1 MAAGQA
7 SDVPQGTVTPIAS
20 THAADGKVVAFPH
33 AAPAAGPT
41 APPCAQHTRGFYERR
56 FKRPADLVLGT
67 LLFAVLM
74 PLIAAISFIIVAT
87 SGQPIF
93 YGSER
98 IGKDGRRFFM
108 WKFRTMV
115 ADADAQYERWKETH
129 PHLAIA
135 LSTEW
140 KLEKDP
146 RVTAIG
152 RILRKTSL
160 DELPQ
165 FWNVLCGEMSI
176 VGPRPYLPRETLDPE
191 LAERIHA
198 VKPGLTGPFQIR
210 GRKGLSPRERMELEA
225 SYAPRVS
232 LLHDAGYMLRT
243 VKPLLKLDGE

>member
-1 MAAGQA
+1 VAAGQA
-7 SDVPQGTVTPIAS
+7 SDVPQSTVTPIVS
-20 THAADGKVVAFPH
+20 THVADLNVVAFPH
-33 AAPAAGPT
+33 AEPVVALTAPAAGL
-41 APPCAQHTRGFYERR
+41 HRRGFYERR
-56 FKRPADLVLGT
+56 LKRGTDLVLGT
-67 LLFAVLM
+67 LLFAALM
-74 PLIAAISFIIVAT
+74 PVIAAISLTIVAT

-129 PHLAIA
+129 PHLAFA

-165 FWNVLCGEMSI
+165 FWNVLIGEMSI
-176 VGPRPYLPRETLDPE
+176 VGPRPYLPRETLDAE
-191 LAERIHA
+191 LAELIHA

-210 GRKGLSPRERMELEA
+210 GRKGLTPRERMELEA

>member
-1 MAAGQA
+1 VAAGQ
-7 SDVPQGTVTPIAS
+7 VPEIPQGTVTPIAMMRS
-20 THAADGKVVAFPH
+20 VDGNIVAFPH
-33 AAPAAGPT
+33 V
-41 APPCAQHTRGFYERR
+41 PPVAERRTRHTPGLYERR
-56 FKRPADLVLGT
+56 LKRAADLVLGA
-67 LLFAVLM
+67 LLFAALI
-74 PLIAAISFIIVAT
+74 PLIAAISLVVAT
-87 SGQPIF
+87 SGRPVF

-129 PHLAIA
+129 PHLATA
-135 LSTEW
+135 LSMEW
-140 KLEKDP
+140 KLDRDP

-191 LAERIHA
+191 LAQQIHA

-210 GRKGLSPRERMELEA
+210 GRKGLSPRQRMELEA

-232 LLHDAGYMLRT
+232 LLHDIGYMLRT
-243 VKPLLKLDGE
+243 VQPLLKLDGE

>member
-1 MAAGQA
+1 MAR
-7 SDVPQGTVTPIAS
+7 SV
-20 THAADGKVVAFPH
+20 DGKVVSFSH
-33 AAPAAGPT
+33 AVPAVGQGT
-41 APPCAQHTRGFYERR
+41 QPCARHTPGFYERR
-56 FKRPADLVLGT
+56 LKRAADLVLGT
-67 LLFAVLM
+67 LLFAALM
-74 PLIAAISFIIVAT
+74 PLIAAISLVIVAT
-87 SGQPIF
+87 SGRPVF

-129 PHLAIA
+129 PHLSTA

-146 RVTAIG
+146 RVTTIG

-191 LAERIHA
+191 LAEQIHA

-210 GRKGLSPRERMELEA
+210 GRKGLTPRRRMELEA